1 MKKCGIDWKSLHI
14 LTPKRTK
21 GGITG
26 ENISDC
32 THRAADRGSCRRRVV
47 LHDRKR
53 QQQDPGERNA
63 RRTWNEKEWLP
74 MGVENIIY
82 IKADQHTLVY
92 DRCVKLKDAMKIEGS
107 DPDLV
112 YRLKE
117 MRLYEFT
124 KEEIMQKD
132 KKPMVVFSVLKVIE
146 TIRKE
151 NLNVIIQNVGETD
164 FILEYIESSK
174 ESQFIEKLKVA
185 LICIVTFF
193 GSAFTIMAFNNDVSV
208 QEVFDQF
215 YAQITGGKKPFVSE
229 LEIGYCVG
237 LAIGILVFFNHIG
250 RKKITPDPT
259 PIQVEMRKYEQDV
272 STTFIENA
280 SRKGHNQDVD

>member
-1 MKKCGIDWKSLHI
+1 MGL
-14 LTPKRTK
+14 
-21 GGITG
+21 
-26 ENISDC
+26 ENI
-32 THRAADRGSCRRRVV
+32 V
-47 LHDRKR
+47 
-53 QQQDPGERNA
+53 
-63 RRTWNEKEWLP
+63 
-74 MGVENIIY
+74 Y

-107 DPDLV
+107 NPDLV
-112 YRLKE
+112 YQLKE

-124 KEEIMQKD
+124 KEETMQKG

-146 TIRKE
+146 TIHKE
-151 NLNVIIQNVGETD
+151 NLNVIIQSIGEPD
-164 FILEYIESSK
+164 FILEYAKPSK
-174 ESQFIEKLKVA
+174 EQRWIEILKVS
-185 LICIVTFF
+185 LICIITFF

-215 YAQITGGKKPFVSE
+215 YAQITGGEKPFVSE

-250 RKKITPDPT
+250 KKKITPDPT

-280 SRKGHNQDVD
+280 SRKGHDQDVD

>member
-1 MKKCGIDWKSLHI
+1 MVLY
-14 LTPKRTK
+14 
-21 GGITG
+21 
-26 ENISDC
+26 DC
-32 THRAADRGSCRRRVV
+32 
-47 LHDRKR
+47 KR

-63 RRTWNEKEWLP
+63 RRTWNEKVWLP
-74 MGVENIIY
+74 MGVENIVY
-82 IKADQHTLVY
+82 LKADQHTLVY
-92 DRCVKLKDAMKIEGS
+92 DRCVKLKDAMKIEGN
-107 DPDLV
+107 DPELV
-112 YRLKE
+112 YQLKE

-124 KEEIMQKD
+124 KEEIMQKG

-146 TIRKE
+146 CIREE
-151 NLNVIIQNVGETD
+151 NLNLIIQNIGEPD
-164 FILEYIESSK
+164 FILEYAERPETTK
-174 ESQFIEKLKVA
+174 GQRFVEKLKVA

-215 YAQITGGKKPFVSE
+215 YAQITGGTKPFVSE

-280 SRKGHNQDVD
+280 SRKGHDQDVD

>member
-1 MKKCGIDWKSLHI
+1 
-14 LTPKRTK
+14 
-21 GGITG
+21 
-26 ENISDC
+26 
-32 THRAADRGSCRRRVV
+32 
-47 LHDRKR
+47 
-53 QQQDPGERNA
+53 
-63 RRTWNEKEWLP
+63 
-74 MGVENIIY
+74 
-82 IKADQHTLVY
+82 
-92 DRCVKLKDAMKIEGS
+92 
-107 DPDLV
+107 
-112 YRLKE
+112 

-124 KEEIMQKD
+124 KEETMQKG

-146 TIRKE
+146 TINKE
-151 NLNVIIQNVGETD
+151 NLNVIIQNIGEPD
-164 FILEYIESSK
+164 FILEYAKPPKEQRWIE
-174 ESQFIEKLKVA
+174 ILKVS
-185 LICIVTFF
+185 LICIITFF

-215 YAQITGGKKPFVSE
+215 YAQITGGEKPFVSE

-280 SRKGHNQDVD
+280 SRKGHDQDVE